1 MFLTNRSR
9 YFSLYCLLIMLLAA
23 GAATAQQFSVAKVPD
38 PMLQGSHVSNPDQ
51 LITPAAEQAL
61 NQLLDSL
68 DHSGRAQVA
77 VVLLKTIGNN
87 VPKDVAHELFS
98 TWKPGA
104 VEKNNGL
111 VVLLVDDQ
119 HRIEFETGYGLEG
132 DLPDV
137 VCFRI
142 QQQVMLPHFKQ
153 QDYDAGMLQGMQA
166 VVSVLQQQD
175 GNGAQTDP
183 AALFAQP
190 EENTRQLPGK
200 FSAFLVIG
208 CFLLGNAG
216 FLMMFHQRKS
226 PAVIAGITKV
236 PDLYRPGWLAWI
248 WLFVTPLVL
257 IFYLVNYTSW
267 SFGFPTVALILYL
280 DWVLFFCAYAVI
292 VRLKAARRLKNS
304 DRHES
309 YLTWKTAEKSLL
321 LSVLFPVPMFFYSR
335 WLQRRLY
342 QLRSTPYQCSS
353 CNKDMKRLSEKA
365 DDQFLEK
372 YQVIEEKLHSVDYD
386 VWQCKDCHTQQILAY
401 DIESA
406 KATVC
411 PQCHHKTLTAGKR
424 EVQQAATIN
433 NAGWGLQLFACD
445 ACGYKN
451 KEKYNIPAI
460 STSSSS
466 SSSSGISFG
475 SSSSDSSSSSGSWG
489 GGSSGGGGAGSSW

>member
-1 MFLTNRSR
+1 MFLTKRSR
-9 YFSLYCLLIMLLAA
+9 CFSLYCLLIMLLSAA
-23 GAATAQQFSVAKVPD
+23 AATAQQFSVAQVPD
-38 PMLQGSHVSNPDQ
+38 PMRQGHHVSNPDQ
-51 LITPAAEQAL
+51 LISPAAEDAL

-87 VPKDVAHELFS
+87 VPKDVAHEIFS

-111 VVLLVDDQ
+111 VILLVDDQ

-153 QDYDAGMLQGMQA
+153 QDYDAGMLEGMQA

-175 GNGAQTDP
+175 GNGAPADP
-183 AALFAQP
+183 TALFALP
-190 EENTRQLPGK
+190 EQDTRQLPGK
-200 FSAFLVIG
+200 FSVFLVIG
-208 CFLLGNAG
+208 CFLIGNGAFLG
-216 FLMMFHQRKS
+216 MFHRRRS

-236 PDLYRPGWLAWI
+236 PDLYRPGWLSWS
-248 WLFVTPLVL
+248 WLFVVPLVL

-267 SFGFPTVALILYL
+267 SFSFLTVALILYC

-292 VRLKAARRLKNS
+292 IHLVAARRLKNS
-304 DRHES
+304 DRHQS
-309 YLTWKTAEKSLL
+309 YLTWKTAERSLL

-335 WLQRRLY
+335 RLQRRLY
-342 QLRSTPYQCSS
+342 QLRSAPYQCTK

-386 VWQCKDCHTQQILAY
+386 VWQCKDCHTQQIFAY
-401 DIESA
+401 DIEAA
-406 KATVC
+406 KAMAC
-411 PQCHHKTLTAGKR
+411 PQCHHKTLMAGKK
-424 EVQQAATIN
+424 EVQQRATIN
-433 NAGWGLQLFACD
+433 SGGWGWQLYACD

-466 SSSSGISFG
+466 SSSSGFSFG